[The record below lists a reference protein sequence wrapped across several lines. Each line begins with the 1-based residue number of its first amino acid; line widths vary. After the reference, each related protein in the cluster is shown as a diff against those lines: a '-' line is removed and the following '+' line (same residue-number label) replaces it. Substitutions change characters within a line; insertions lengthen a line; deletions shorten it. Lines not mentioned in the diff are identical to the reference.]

1 MTSGVADANADDAKS
16 WEKAAAL
23 TGTLAQ
29 FLAHP
34 QAFKNKET

>member
-34 QAFKNKET
+34 PSIPK

>member
-29 FLAHP
+29 FFGLP
-34 QAFKNKET
+34 PSIQKET